1 MGHLAAYLS
10 HDEGDRDGQGA
21 DRKNQHGFRNFAR
34 QHFREKVNEGGIGN
48 AHCNRNNKRKRKR
61 QTRTLCIC
69 WRLRLMLPSRI
80 TTALAVYYDRYETSM
95 YYDRYVTYGTEESRW
110 HFG

>member
-1 MGHLAAYLS
+1 
-10 HDEGDRDGQGA
+10 
-21 DRKNQHGFRNFAR
+21 
-34 QHFREKVNEGGIGN
+34 
-48 AHCNRNNKRKRKR
+48 
-61 QTRTLCIC
+61 
-69 WRLRLMLPSRI
+69 MLPSRV